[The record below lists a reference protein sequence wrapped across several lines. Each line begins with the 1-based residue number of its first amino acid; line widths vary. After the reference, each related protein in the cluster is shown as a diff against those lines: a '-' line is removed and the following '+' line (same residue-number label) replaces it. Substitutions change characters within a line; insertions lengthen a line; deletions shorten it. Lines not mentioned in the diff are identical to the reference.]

1 MNLEYRD
8 VKKNLGGSPVLRGVS
23 FEVASGE
30 CVALLGESGCGKT
43 TLLNLAA
50 GFLRPDAGV
59 VLCGGGVLDNSAGV
73 FTPPS
78 RRGFAMV
85 FQDFSLWPHMTVGE
99 NVAYGLRVRGIG
111 RTEREEKA
119 REALRRVGLAGAAD
133 RRPGELSG
141 GQQQRVAI
149 ARALAAGPRAVLL
162 DEPFSALDA
171 RLRAELR
178 AELAR
183 LVRESGLTAL
193 HVTHDQEEALAL
205 AHRVAVMRAGRIE
218 QMDTPEKL
226 WREPASAYVASFV
239 GGANVLPPPEG
250 EVASRALRREA
261 VRVRREAVRVRGAA
275 EGDGRLRGVC
285 AGSRFLGDGYEVA
298 LEVSGVGVVRGRSAE
313 AFAPGA
319 ALVAEFDPAELREV
333 RS

>member
-1 MNLEYRD
+1 
-8 VKKNLGGSPVLRGVS
+8 
-23 FEVASGE
+23 
-30 CVALLGESGCGKT
+30 VALLGESGCGKT

-50 GFLRPDAGV
+50 GFLRTDSGEVRCGGSVLDDGAGV
-59 VLCGGGVLDNSAGV
+59 LV
-73 FTPPS
+73 PPAK
-78 RRGFAMV
+78 RGFAMV
-85 FQDFSLWPHMTVGE
+85 FQDFSLWPHLTVGE
-99 NVAYGLRVRGIG
+99 NVAYGLRVRGVG
-111 RTEREEKA
+111 RAEREGKA
-119 REALRRVGLAGAAD
+119 RDALRRVGLEGAAG

-149 ARALAAGPRAVLL
+149 ARALAAEPKAVLL

-178 AELAR
+178 EEVAR
-183 LVRESGLTAL
+183 LVREAGLTAL

-218 QMDTPEKL
+218 QVDTPEKL
-226 WREPASAYVASFV
+226 YREPATAYVASFV
-239 GGANVLPPPEG
+239 GGANVLRSPDAG
-250 EVASRALRREA
+250 GAARALRREV
-261 VRVRREAVRVRGAA
+261 VRVRARPAGAA
-275 EGDGRLRGVC
+275 ADGDGRLGGVC
-285 AGSRFLGDGYEVA
+285 AGSRFLGEGYEVA
-298 LEVSGVGVVRGRSAE
+298 LEVPGVGVIKGRSAQ